1 MAEEIDF
8 ETYLSL
14 TKNKF
19 EIFLFDK
26 TNLKN
31 LYKDEL
37 KLENTFNFLDLDKL
51 NKFLDNQIFKIE
63 KIYGKFIKNIYL
75 ILENDLNLEVN
86 ICIKKK
92 NYGNLI
98 NKKSLENALI
108 EVKDLFKE
116 SYQQQTI
123 IHMIIN
129 NYLIND
135 KNYSSFIDNL
145 RGDNLCLEINFKSI
159 SNDILVK
166 FDKILEKYQITISQ
180 YFNRN
185 YVKDLFK
192 ESYQHQTITHMII
205 SNYLINGKNYSSFID
220 NLRGDNLCLEI
231 NFMSIS
237 NSTIFVFDKTLEK
250 YQIRIS
256 QYLNGNYIK
265 SFFNDQNIEL
275 SEMANKLRNGYN
287 HNEVILVP
295 KNIVNK
301 GFFEKFFQLFS

>member
-51 NKFLDNQIFKIE
+51 NKFLDIQIFKIE

-166 FDKILEKYQITISQ
+166 FEKILEKYQITISQ

-185 YVKDLFK
+185 YVKDFFV
-192 ESYQHQTITHMII
+192 E
-205 SNYLINGKNYSSFID
+205 
-220 NLRGDNLCLEI
+220 E
-231 NFMSIS
+231 NF
-237 NSTIFVFDKTLEK
+237 
-250 YQIRIS
+250 
-256 QYLNGNYIK
+256 
-265 SFFNDQNIEL
+265 EL
-275 SEMANKLRNGYN
+275 SEMVYKLRNGHN
-287 HNEVILVP
+287 DNEVILVP
-295 KNIVNK
+295 KNIENK

>member
-51 NKFLDNQIFKIE
+51 NKFLDIQIFKIE

-129 NYLIND
+129 NYLIN
-135 KNYSSFIDNL
+135 
-145 RGDNLCLEINFKSI
+145 
-159 SNDILVK
+159 
-166 FDKILEKYQITISQ
+166 
-180 YFNRN
+180 
-185 YVKDLFK
+185 
-192 ESYQHQTITHMII
+192 
-205 SNYLINGKNYSSFID
+205 GKNYPSFID

-237 NSTIFVFDKTLEK
+237 NDTLVKFDKILEK
-250 YQIRIS
+250 YQITIS
-256 QYLNGNYIK
+256 QYLNRNYVK
-265 SFFNDQNIEL
+265 NFFNEENIEL
-275 SEMANKLRNGYN
+275 SEMAYKIRNGYN
-287 HNEVILVP
+287 DNEVTLVP
-295 KNIVNK
+295 KNIENK

>member
-1 MAEEIDF
+1 MAEESNF

-26 TNLKN
+26 KNLKN

-51 NKFLDNQIFKIE
+51 NKFLDIQIFKIE

-185 YVKDLFK
+185 YVKDFFV
-192 ESYQHQTITHMII
+192 E
-205 SNYLINGKNYSSFID
+205 
-220 NLRGDNLCLEI
+220 E
-231 NFMSIS
+231 NF
-237 NSTIFVFDKTLEK
+237 
-250 YQIRIS
+250 
-256 QYLNGNYIK
+256 
-265 SFFNDQNIEL
+265 EL
-275 SEMANKLRNGYN
+275 SEMVYKLRNGHN
-287 HNEVILVP
+287 DNEVILVP
-295 KNIVNK
+295 KNIENK

>member
-1 MAEEIDF
+1 M
-8 ETYLSL
+8 
-14 TKNKF
+14 
-19 EIFLFDK
+19 
-26 TNLKN
+26 
-31 LYKDEL
+31 
-37 KLENTFNFLDLDKL
+37 KLENNFNSLDSEILS
-51 NKFLDNQIFKIE
+51 KFLDNHIFKIE
-63 KIYGKFIKNIYL
+63 KIIGKFIKNIYL
-75 ILENDLNLEVN
+75 ILEDDVN
-86 ICIKKK
+86 FQVSICIKKK
-92 NYGNLI
+92 NYSNLI
-98 NKKSLENALI
+98 NKKNLENTLI
-108 EVKDLFKE
+108 E
-116 SYQQQTI
+116 
-123 IHMIIN
+123 
-129 NYLIND
+129 
-135 KNYSSFIDNL
+135 
-145 RGDNLCLEINFKSI
+145 
-159 SNDILVK
+159 
-166 FDKILEKYQITISQ
+166 
-180 YFNRN
+180 
-185 YVKDLFK
+185 VKDLFK

>member
-14 TKNKF
+14 TKRKF
-19 EIFLFDK
+19 EIYLFDK
-26 TNLKN
+26 KNLKN
-31 LYKDEL
+31 LYKEEM
-37 KLENTFNFLDLDKL
+37 KLENNFNSLDSEILS
-51 NKFLDNQIFKIE
+51 KFLDNHIFKIE
-63 KIYGKFIKNIYL
+63 KIIGKFIKNIYL
-75 ILENDLNLEVN
+75 ILEDDVN
-86 ICIKKK
+86 FQVSICIKKK
-92 NYGNLI
+92 NYSNLI
-98 NKKSLENALI
+98 NKKNLENTLI
-108 EVKDLFKE
+108 E
-116 SYQQQTI
+116 
-123 IHMIIN
+123 
-129 NYLIND
+129 
-135 KNYSSFIDNL
+135 
-145 RGDNLCLEINFKSI
+145 
-159 SNDILVK
+159 
-166 FDKILEKYQITISQ
+166 
-180 YFNRN
+180 
-185 YVKDLFK
+185 VKDLFK

>member
-1 MAEEIDF
+1 MVEETDF

-37 KLENTFNFLDLDKL
+37 KLENSFNFLNLDEL
-51 NKFLDNQIFKIE
+51 HKFLDIQIFKIE
-63 KIYGKFIKNIYL
+63 KKCGKFIKNIYL
-75 ILENDLNLEVN
+75 ILENDLNLEVS

-98 NKKSLENALI
+98 NKKSLEIALT

-145 RGDNLCLEINFKSI
+145 RGDNLCLEINFMSI
-159 SNDILVK
+159 SNEILVK
-166 FDKILEKYQITISQ
+166 FDKILEKYQVT
-180 YFNRN
+180 
-185 YVKDLFK
+185 
-192 ESYQHQTITHMII
+192 
-205 SNYLINGKNYSSFID
+205 
-220 NLRGDNLCLEI
+220 
-231 NFMSIS
+231 
-237 NSTIFVFDKTLEK
+237 
-250 YQIRIS
+250 IS
-256 QYLNGNYIK
+256 QYLNENYVK
-265 SFFNDQNIEL
+265 NFFNGENIEL
-275 SEMANKLRNGYN
+275 SEMAYKIRNGHNY
-287 HNEVILVP
+287 NEVILVP
-295 KNIVNK
+295 KNIENK
-301 GFFEKFFQLFS
+301 GFFEKFFHFFR

>member
-14 TKNKF
+14 TKSKF
-19 EIFLFDK
+19 EIYLFDK
-26 TNLKN
+26 KNLKN
-31 LYKDEL
+31 LYKEEI
-37 KLENTFNFLDLDKL
+37 KLENNFNSLDTEILS
-51 NKFLDNQIFKIE
+51 KFLDNHIFKIE
-63 KIYGKFIKNIYL
+63 KIIGKFIKNIYL
-75 ILENDLNLEVN
+75 ILEDDVSFQVS

-92 NYGNLI
+92 NYDNLI
-98 NKKSLENALI
+98 NKNNLENALI

-166 FDKILEKYQITISQ
+166 FDKILEKYQITISL

-185 YVKDLFK
+185 YVKDFFV
-192 ESYQHQTITHMII
+192 E
-205 SNYLINGKNYSSFID
+205 
-220 NLRGDNLCLEI
+220 E
-231 NFMSIS
+231 NF
-237 NSTIFVFDKTLEK
+237 
-250 YQIRIS
+250 
-256 QYLNGNYIK
+256 
-265 SFFNDQNIEL
+265 EL
-275 SEMANKLRNGYN
+275 TEMAYKLRNGHN
-287 HNEVILVP
+287 DNEVILVP
-295 KNIVNK
+295 KNIENK
-301 GFFEKFFQLFS
+301 GFFEKFFHFFR